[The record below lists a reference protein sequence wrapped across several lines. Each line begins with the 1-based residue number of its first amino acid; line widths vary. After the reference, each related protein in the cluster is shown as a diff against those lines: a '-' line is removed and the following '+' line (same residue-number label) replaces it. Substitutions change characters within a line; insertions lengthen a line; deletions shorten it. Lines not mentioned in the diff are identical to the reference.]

1 MVLTSNL
8 PFAQWDETFGG
19 NVTLTAAM
27 SRFFGRVLQDAR
39 RVIGRIFLSLSPLI
53 RLHSDL

>member
-1 MVLTSNL
+1 MILTSNL
-8 PFAQWDETFGG
+8 PFAQWDETSGG
-19 NVTLTAAM
+19 NVTLTGRDVAV
-27 SRFFGRVLQDAR
+27 FGRVLQDAR